1 MWAGR
6 EGARHSMHSLLSEKM
21 HRTMA
26 AEVAVSAKDLM
37 HENPSLTPQLVPRF
51 GRDTSLSLSV
61 QASFG
66 HPCYCLLLLMLLWAA
81 EPLKPTACFL

>member
-1 MWAGR
+1 MWAGK

-37 HENPSLTPQLVPRF
+37 HRNPWLTPHLVPKF
-51 GRDTSLSLSV
+51 GRSLTSLSLSV
-61 QASFG
+61 QASSG
-66 HPCYCLLLLMLLWAA
+66 HLFYCLLLLMLL
-81 EPLKPTACFL
+81 